1 MKSLPT
7 LSRVNSTAPTLIF
20 MAGASMES
28 VTDDAALAEALAE
41 FAHVVWVEPV
51 ELDRSGSTSESKH
64 VPRRRRRTARSEL
77 VRVSPRFSRVRTFV
91 RRQPRS
97 ALTRTL
103 ARRATDRAIGSA
115 LTELGTTS
123 DAVVLTDPVGRFPVG
138 VGGHRLLYVTD
149 DWVSSAPS
157 RGLSRRAVL
166 GSIEVNCSR
175 ADTVAAV
182 SQTLALRLHLYSKT
196 FDAVRVVH
204 AGCTLP
210 ETGFETGTDTPSSGS
225 DASRRTCPAV
235 FVGDLDDRI
244 DYDMLDAVAA
254 TSLNIAVIGD
264 RSPRLSSAGSARV
277 DALLSRP
284 NVQWLGSR
292 TDASTDGYP
301 VAKHEAATYIAA
313 AAVGLAP
320 HTLDAGTR
328 ARFPTHTL
336 DYLAAGLPVV
346 TTELPSTRWLDSE
359 HVTVAHTPEEFAA
372 AVSALACATA
382 DPEAVASR
390 RELASLHTWSARAT
404 LILRLM
410 SLYRERLAGATTFD
424 AERQPDRAW
433 APHVRR
439 RR

>member
-7 LSRVNSTAPTLIF
+7 LSRTNSTAPTLIF
-20 MAGASMES
+20 MAGAPMES
-28 VTDDAALAEALAE
+28 ATDDAALAKALAE
-41 FAHVVWVEPV
+41 FAHVVWVEPTSW
-51 ELDRSGSTSESKH
+51 DTPGSAAGSERG
-64 VPRRRRRTARSEL
+64 PRRRRRTTRSEF
-77 VRVSPRFSRVRTFV
+77 VRMSPRFSRVRTFV
-91 RRQPRS
+91 GTRPRS
-97 ALTRTL
+97 ALTRAL
-103 ARRATDRAIGSA
+103 ARRARDRAIASA

-123 DAVVLTDPVGRFPVG
+123 DAVVLTDPVGRFPVD

-166 GSIEVNCSR
+166 RSIEVNCSR

-210 ETGFETGTDTPSSGS
+210 ETDFETGTDAPSNNSG
-225 DASRRTCPAV
+225 APRRTCPAV
-235 FVGDLDDRI
+235 FVGDLDDSI

-284 NVQWLGSR
+284 NVQLLGSR
-292 TDASTDGYP
+292 TGASTDGHP
-301 VAKHEAATYIAA
+301 AAEHEAVTYMAA

-359 HVTVAHTPEEFAA
+359 HVTIAHTPDEFAA
-372 AVSALACATA
+372 AVSALARATA

-404 LILRLM
+404 LVLRLM
-410 SLYRERLAGATTFD
+410 SIYREASAGATDFGGT
-424 AERQPDRAW
+424 RQPGRSR
-433 APHVRR
+433 APHVDRLR
-439 RR
+439 